1 MYWISRSSTTLE
13 RIEIMKTVKTLSLN
27 GTSYALPDGI
37 PAKDI
42 QALAGFLCSL
52 TTMGSEYNY
61 DDSEYVYYVSEGVT
75 IKVCDSPVML
85 KAEAREL
92 GEQSRLRYQAKR
104 DSVAQ

>member
-1 MYWISRSSTTLE
+1 
-13 RIEIMKTVKTLSLN
+13 MKTVKTLSLN
-27 GTSYALPDGI
+27 GTSYALPEGMA
-37 PAKDI
+37 AKDI

-75 IKVCDSPVML
+75 VKVCDSPVMP

-92 GEQSRLRYQAKR
+92 GDQSRARYQAKR
-104 DSVAQ
+104 DAVTS